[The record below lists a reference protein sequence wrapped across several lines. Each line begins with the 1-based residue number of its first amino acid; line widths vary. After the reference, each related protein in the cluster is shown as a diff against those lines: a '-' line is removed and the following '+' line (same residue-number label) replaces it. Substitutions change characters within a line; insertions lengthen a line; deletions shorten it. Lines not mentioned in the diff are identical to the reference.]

1 VHIAASAEVL
11 SLAASCGLDL
21 QTFYDLVAG
30 GAAGNSWMFGDR
42 GKRIVDAMSGLS
54 VEVKSRVTI
63 FIKDLGI
70 VLDEAKRANSNSTS
84 STSTSTV
91 PLARAALN
99 AFQKAVEMGLGDE
112 DDSSLWK
119 VYSSAMSS
127 SKNDDNDKNDEDSI
141 VFAESK
147 IVEVAEEPRHKVKIC
162 NQYTR
167 ALLVQFPAGD
177 TTLPHIHSV
186 DSVYLF
192 LQAAKVG

>member
-1 VHIAASAEVL
+1 
-11 SLAASCGLDL
+11 
-21 QTFYDLVAG
+21 
-30 GAAGNSWMFGDR
+30 MFGDR

-70 VLDEAKRANSNSTS
+70 VLDEAKRASLAS
-84 STSTSTV
+84 SSGGGDEGTLLV
-91 PLARAALN
+91 PLAKAALD
-99 AFQKAVEMGLGDE
+99 AFQRAVEMGLGDE

-119 VYSSAMSS
+119 VYSSMSS
-127 SKNDDNDKNDEDSI
+127 SKKRKKDNNDVKNENDDEDST

-162 NQYTR
+162 NPYTR

-192 LQAAKVG
+192 LQAAKVCWIFIMIIIFLFFCMYIFYCD